1 MTSEAVRRR
10 RRRPGAAVFAAALI
24 LFLVAGWF
32 ITVDRQFLMGD
43 ALSRVQSAQSVIF
56 SRDPHVAAIGFVFTP
71 LTALIQL
78 PTVALAHAFT
88 WITADA
94 VSGVVMSAVFMA
106 GAVYHV
112 WGVGR
117 DRRLPTVCTV
127 ALTILFAVHPMIVFY
142 GGNGMSEAP
151 FLFFLCWAVRRL
163 IRWVDSDDVHDL
175 VTAGIC
181 LGLAYL
187 TRYDAVAATAAAA
200 AVVGV
205 VSLQR
210 RSPLR
215 PLRWCI
221 SRVVV
226 DMALV
231 VAPAVVAFVAWAATS
246 WLITGNALAQFTS
259 EYGNSAIVS
268 QAGGTP
274 GDLLQR
280 IAFVVVDAFLL
291 FPALLVG
298 VVVIGARR
306 ITLGRAAPIGVPVAV
321 FGAVLVFQGASYVT
335 GATFGFLRF
344 YIAAVPLGVVVAM
357 LALSARSPVPARR
370 PGRRVRP
377 AEIRRPTARS
387 QVIVATIVIAATAV
401 SLPSAWGL
409 MASQRYAPQEAALR
423 ATVLDDATATGV
435 RVDKDRR
442 VAQSF
447 STERQIAEWLDAQ
460 RLPSGSVLVD
470 TLYGFAILA
479 RTTDPRRF
487 VIPSDQDF
495 TQILNDPARFGIRY
509 ILAVPRSGRGVT
521 DAVNQR
527 YPTLY
532 GDGARIASL
541 DLEFPNVADD
551 LPTWRVYRVTPD

>member
-1 MTSEAVRRR
+1 MF
-10 RRRPGAAVFAAALI
+10 GASLA

-32 ITVDRQFLMGD
+32 LTVDRQFLMGD
-43 ALSRVQSAQSVIF
+43 ALSRVQSAQSVVS

-71 LTALIQL
+71 LTALVQL
-78 PTVALAHAFT
+78 PVVAVAQWFP

-94 VSGVVMSAVFMA
+94 VSGVVMSSVFMA

-112 WGVGR
+112 WGIGR

-127 ALTILFAVHPMIVFY
+127 LLTVLFALHPMIVFY

-163 IRWVDSDDVHDL
+163 VRWVDSDDVHDL
-175 VTAGIC
+175 VTTGIC

-200 AVVGV
+200 AVVAV
-205 VSLQR
+205 VSMQR

-226 DMALV
+226 DVALV
-231 VAPAVVAFVAWAATS
+231 VAPPLVAFVAWAATS

-259 EYGNSAIVS
+259 EYGNSAIVA

-274 GDLLQR
+274 GDLLGR
-280 IAFVVVDAFLL
+280 IAFVVVDSFLL
-291 FPALLVG
+291 FPALLLG

-306 ITLGRAAPIGVPVAV
+306 VTLGRVAPIGAPVAV
-321 FGAVLVFQGASYVT
+321 FGAVLAFQGASYVT
-335 GATFGFLRF
+335 GTTFGFLRF
-344 YIAAVPLGVVVAM
+344 YITAVPLGVIVAM
-357 LALSARSPVPARR
+357 LALSARAPVPSRR
-370 PGRRVRP
+370 PGRRKRP
-377 AEIRRPTARS
+377 GVIRTPTARF
-387 QVIVATIVIAATAV
+387 QVIVATIVVAATAV
-401 SLPSAWGL
+401 SIPTAWGL

-423 ATVLDDATATGV
+423 TTVLDDPTAAGV
-435 RVDKDRR
+435 RVAKDRR
-442 VAQSF
+442 VAASF
-447 STERQIAEWLDAQ
+447 STERQIASWVDAQ
-460 RLPSGSVLVD
+460 HLPDGSVLVD
-470 TLYGFAILA
+470 TLYGFAVVA
-479 RTTDPRRF
+479 RTTDPRRY

-495 TQILNDPARFGIRY
+495 TEILNDPSRFGIVY
-509 ILAVPRSGRGVT
+509 ILAVPRSGRGVA

-532 GDGARIASL
+532 DDGAQIGRL
-541 DLEFPNVADD
+541 DLEFPNVAGD
-551 LPTWRVYRVTPD
+551 LPTWRVYRVVRN

>member
-1 MTSEAVRRR
+1 M
-10 RRRPGAAVFAAALI
+10 
-24 LFLVAGWF
+24 LFVAAGWF
-32 ITVDRQFLMGD
+32 VTVDRQFLMGD

-78 PTVALAHAFT
+78 PVVALSHSFS

-94 VSGVVMSAVFMA
+94 VSGVVMSSVFMA

-112 WGVGR
+112 WGIGR

-127 ALTILFAVHPMIVFY
+127 ILTVLFAVHPMIVFY

-200 AVVGV
+200 VVVAVV
-205 VSLQR
+205 SMQR

-226 DMALV
+226 DVSLV
-231 VAPAVVAFVAWAATS
+231 VIPPLVAFIAWAATS

-259 EYGNSAIVS
+259 EYGNSAIVT

-274 GDLLQR
+274 GDMLER

-291 FPALLVG
+291 FPALLLG

-306 ITLGRAAPIGVPVAV
+306 ITLGRAAPIGVPIAV
-321 FGAVLVFQGASYVT
+321 FGAVLLFQAASYVT
-335 GATFGFLRF
+335 GSTFGFLRF
-344 YIAAVPLGVVVAM
+344 YIAAVPMGVVVAM
-357 LALSARSPVPARR
+357 LALSARSPVPTRR
-370 PGRRVRP
+370 PGRRIRP
-377 AEIRRPTARS
+377 TEIRTPTARS
-387 QVIVATIVIAATAV
+387 QVIVATIVVVATAV
-401 SLPSAWGL
+401 SLPTAWGL
-409 MASQRYAPQEAALR
+409 MGSQRYAPQEAALR

-442 VAQSF
+442 VAASF
-447 STERQIAEWLDAQ
+447 STERQIADWLDAQ
-460 RLPSGSVLVD
+460 RLPHGSVLVD
-470 TLYGFAILA
+470 TLYGFAVLA

-495 TQILNDPARFGIRY
+495 TQILNDPARLGIRY
-509 ILAVPRSGRGVT
+509 ILAVPRSGRGVG

-532 GDGARIASL
+532 DDGARIAHL
-541 DLEFPNVADD
+541 YLEFPNVAVD
-551 LPTWRVYRVTPD
+551 LPTWRVYRVVDDPSMSAATPNSGSPGPMS

>member
-1 MTSEAVRRR
+1 MFGVSLA
-10 RRRPGAAVFAAALI
+10 
-24 LFLVAGWF
+24 LFLAAGWF
-32 ITVDRQFLMGD
+32 LTVDRQFLMGD
-43 ALSRVQSAQSVIF
+43 ALSRVQSAQSVIL

-78 PTVALAHAFT
+78 PIVALAHWFS

-127 ALTILFAVHPMIVFY
+127 LLTVLFAVHPMIVFY

-200 AVVGV
+200 AVVAV
-205 VSLQR
+205 VSMQR

-226 DMALV
+226 DVSLV
-231 VAPAVVAFVAWAATS
+231 VIPPLVAFIAWAATS

-259 EYGNSAIVS
+259 EYGNSAIVA

-274 GDLLQR
+274 GDM
-280 IAFVVVDAFLL
+280 
-291 FPALLVG
+291 
-298 VVVIGARR
+298 
-306 ITLGRAAPIGVPVAV
+306 LG
-321 FGAVLVFQGASYVT
+321 
-335 GATFGFLRF
+335 
-344 YIAAVPLGVVVAM
+344 
-357 LALSARSPVPARR
+357 
-370 PGRRVRP
+370 
-377 AEIRRPTARS
+377 
-387 QVIVATIVIAATAV
+387 
-401 SLPSAWGL
+401 
-409 MASQRYAPQEAALR
+409 
-423 ATVLDDATATGV
+423 
-435 RVDKDRR
+435 
-442 VAQSF
+442 
-447 STERQIAEWLDAQ
+447 
-460 RLPSGSVLVD
+460 
-470 TLYGFAILA
+470 
-479 RTTDPRRF
+479 
-487 VIPSDQDF
+487 
-495 TQILNDPARFGIRY
+495 
-509 ILAVPRSGRGVT
+509 
-521 DAVNQR
+521 
-527 YPTLY
+527 
-532 GDGARIASL
+532 RIASSWSTRSCC
-541 DLEFPNVADD
+541 FP
-551 LPTWRVYRVTPD
+551 PCCWGSS